1 MEVHPSLKIGTSGFS
16 FDDWKGTVY
25 PEHLKKKDW
34 LHFYERDLGFNA
46 LEVNYTYYTLP
57 SSRSLGGMER
67 KTSSAFQFV
76 IKAFRGMTHEIKRPG
91 TSTFIDNT
99 EVFKR
104 FTTALDPLITTGKLA
119 CVLAQFP
126 YSFSPRPANLNYLML
141 FKEQMGTIPLTVEFR
156 NRKWLTGETI
166 TFLKDHHMGYCI
178 VDEPKLS
185 SLVPFHP
192 DATSPIGYF
201 RFHGR
206 NKNWFNVPTSVRYD
220 YLYTREEL
228 CEFKEPI
235 LYIAGKTQ
243 KVFIFF
249 NNCHAG
255 SAVHNARMLMDL
267 LNHTPQLSPHSEKH
281 I

>member
-1 MEVHPSLKIGTSGFS
+1 MEKIPSLQIGTSGFS
-16 FDDWKGTVY
+16 FEDWKGTVY
-25 PEHLKKKDW
+25 PEHLKKEEW
-34 LHFYERDLGFNA
+34 LSYYERVLGFNA

-67 KTSSAFQFV
+67 KTSPGFQFV
-76 IKAFRGMTHEIKRPG
+76 IKAFRGMTHEIKSWG
-91 TSTFIDNT
+91 TSTSIDNRD
-99 EVFKR
+99 VFKR
-104 FTTALDPLITTGKLA
+104 FLSALEPLIQTEKLG

-126 YSFSPRPANLNYLML
+126 YSFSPQPSNLDYLKF
-141 FKEQMGTIPLTVEFR
+141 FKENMEPIPLTVEFR
-156 NRKWLTGETI
+156 NRKWLTRKTLE
-166 TFLKDHHMGYCI
+166 FLQDLCLGYCI

-185 SLVPFHP
+185 SLVPFHA

-220 YLYTREEL
+220 YLYSHQEL
-228 CEFKEPI
+228 CEFKDPI
-235 LYIAGKTQ
+235 IQIAGKTQ

-255 SAVHNARMLMDL
+255 SAVENARMLMKL
-267 LNHTPQLSPHSEKH
+267 LDHTPRPQIPFL
-281 I
+281 